1 MEVISKQGFFQIFV
15 FNITNHDAW
24 LAGAG
29 KVKLKVEEIGPI
41 VYRYVYMIEYSCILL
56 FRETWWRTNIV
67 VQDDGE
73 VRYDLVKRFILLPS
87 QSTVSPEAM
96 VIIPNIPL
104 FSGAA
109 RMKGED
115 SITSWGFQVLSI
127 G

>member
-1 MEVISKQGFFQIFV
+1 
-15 FNITNHDAW
+15 
-24 LAGAG
+24 
-29 KVKLKVEEIGPI
+29 
-41 VYRYVYMIEYSCILL
+41 MIEYSCILL

-87 QSTVSPEAM
+87 QSTVSPDAM

-127 G
+127 D